1 MLSYNNMSFNYKS
14 KKCRFR
20 LYQNPEKRN
29 KFYQKNKD
37 HAYYK
42 RLEKQADY
50 EVELGK
56 FKEAEEL
63 YLKAADE
70 RKKHSEK
77 YFPRKDGWKGFNCEG
92 HEARYNCI
100 IGKAWKAR
108 ESYEEEKKENGE
120 NSNSNVY
127 NVWLHCSWREK
138 LPQWRDDLKAKHKRR
153 TLTDY
158 ARQLRLNRK

>member
-1 MLSYNNMSFNYKS
+1 MSFNYKS
-14 KKCRFR
+14 KNVVSDYTKF
-20 LYQNPEKRN
+20 QEKRN

-77 YFPRKDGWKGFNCEG
+77 YFPKKTVGKVSTVKVMRLDTMVLLEKHGRLEKHMKKRKKKMEKIQIQMSIIFGFTVRG
-92 HEARYNCI
+92 
-100 IGKAWKAR
+100 
-108 ESYEEEKKENGE
+108 EKNYH
-120 NSNSNVY
+120 S
-127 NVWLHCSWREK
+127 L
-138 LPQWRDDLKAKHKRR
+138 RDDLKAKHKRR